1 MRRGSGSQGSGPVLA
16 LACFAALAAVLVVT
30 AVWASGDDDESA
42 PTGAAT
48 TAAAGATT
56 GAATTAA
63 AGARTGAATTAAA
76 GARTGAATP
85 AAAGTTPGA
94 ATTEAAA
101 TATDPLAAGAAMPVA
116 DVTTAAPTAPPTTPA
131 PLALYDGWVDPQSVG
146 RPWGTTVAG
155 MLTFRGNPTRSF
167 FGVGPVPRTEP
178 QVLWRFPAAGGLCS
192 ESSSRGETKTWCGTG
207 WTGQANLWERADGS
221 TWLLFGSYDS
231 AFHFLDADNG
241 QRTLPD
247 VETGDINKGSATL
260 DADGFPLYYAGSR
273 DNQLRI
279 IALDRPAP
287 EVLWSLG
294 HDDLAAP
301 VWNSDWDGAPLVV
314 GDYLF
319 EGGENSYF
327 HVVKLNRNYGTDGL
341 VTVDPEVVFHAPG
354 FDDELLSA
362 IGDREV
368 SIESS
373 VTITGNVV
381 YFANSGGLVSG
392 YDISGLAAGRDPE
405 RVFRYWMG
413 DDVDATIATDAEG
426 YLYVGAEVQR
436 YTGRTRDVG
445 GTFAKLD
452 PRRPDDPLVWVWRG
466 GTDDGAGI
474 WSTAAIVGPA
484 VILSTNDGRVVGLD
498 RATGAQQWQVTI
510 GTQAWTSPVVVD
522 GVMIVGDCE
531 GGLHAFSLPDP
542 LTAPTPLWTKRF
554 TGCLEA
560 TPTVW
565 KGRIYLGS
573 RDGGFYALG

>member
-1 MRRGSGSQGSGPVLA
+1 MA
-16 LACFAALAAVLVVT
+16 LPRNGRAVLGVVEPGRT
-30 AVWASGDDDESA
+30 EDVVRHGVDRGRPTCGSA
-42 PTGAAT
+42 PTGPR
-48 TAAAGATT
+48 GA
-56 GAATTAA
+56 
-63 AGARTGAATTAAA
+63 
-76 GARTGAATP
+76 
-85 AAAGTTPGA
+85 
-94 ATTEAAA
+94 
-101 TATDPLAAGAAMPVA
+101 
-116 DVTTAAPTAPPTTPA
+116 
-131 PLALYDGWVDPQSVG
+131 
-146 RPWGTTVAG
+146 
-155 MLTFRGNPTRSF
+155 
-167 FGVGPVPRTEP
+167 
-178 QVLWRFPAAGGLCS
+178 
-192 ESSSRGETKTWCGTG
+192 
-207 WTGQANLWERADGS
+207 
-221 TWLLFGSYDS
+221 FGSYS

-279 IALDRPAP
+279 IALDRPVP

-294 HDDLAAP
+294 HDDLSAP
-301 VWNSDWDGAPLVV
+301 VWNSDWDGAPLVL

-327 HVVKLNRNYGTDGL
+327 HVVKLNRSYGPDGL

-362 IGDREV
+362 IGDKEV

-436 YTGRTRDVG
+436 YTGRTREVVVAPSPSSTRAAPTTRWCGCG
-445 GTFAKLD
+445 GEASTK
-452 PRRPDDPLVWVWRG
+452 
-466 GTDDGAGI
+466 GAGI

-484 VILSTNDGRVVGLD
+484 VILSTDDGPGRRSRPGHGSPAVAAHHRDPGVDIARGGGRRDDRRRLRGRAARLLAARPADRTHAVVDQEVHRLPGSDSHRLEGSHLP
-498 RATGAQQWQVTI
+498 RFAATG
-510 GTQAWTSPVVVD
+510 
-522 GVMIVGDCE
+522 
-531 GGLHAFSLPDP
+531 LL
-542 LTAPTPLWTKRF
+542 
-554 TGCLEA
+554 
-560 TPTVW
+560 
-565 KGRIYLGS
+565 
-573 RDGGFYALG
+573 ALG